1 MNYNVLPYYHN
12 NDIKTMIL
20 YQTSITF
27 ISKLKTLSTQ
37 DLSFIYSYMLVFEY
51 IVDMNRENYEKM
63 YTKLIF
69 QLDKI
74 IKIEG

>member
-1 MNYNVLPYYHN
+1 
-12 NDIKTMIL
+12 MIL

-37 DLSFIYSYMLVFEY
+37 DLSFIYSYMVFEY
-51 IVDMNRENYEKM
+51 IVDMNRENYEKV

-74 IKIEG
+74 IM

>member
-1 MNYNVLPYYHN
+1 
-12 NDIKTMIL
+12 
-20 YQTSITF
+20 
-27 ISKLKTLSTQ
+27 
-37 DLSFIYSYMLVFEY
+37 MLVFEY

>member
-1 MNYNVLPYYHN
+1 MTPMNYNVLPYYHN

-74 IKIEG
+74 II

>member
-1 MNYNVLPYYHN
+1 
-12 NDIKTMIL
+12 MIL

-37 DLSFIYSYMLVFEY
+37 DLPFRYSYMLVFEY

-69 QLDKI
+69 QLNQI
-74 IKIEG
+74 II